1 MAKPNLNSPQA
12 SNPTLPPPPQPE
24 ETISQPVN
32 AAEFS
37 GQSNTSSQADAPT
50 HFDGLIEQAQATDA
64 IAQAPAAPVM
74 LGSDEFTKL
83 FFAGFNVAHGISGLQ
98 SLKIPEGDSSATA
111 CAGALHE
118 TIMDIPSL
126 HFLLMP
132 QGKWIPRIMA
142 IAAFTIPVGRGV
154 ADEMRER
161 RKPAA
166 NLNFSEAKKAARS
179 QSTDPDDPPAES
191 LAALNNRP

>member
-1 MAKPNLNSPQA
+1 M
-12 SNPTLPPPPQPE
+12 
-24 ETISQPVN
+24 I
-32 AAEFS
+32 
-37 GQSNTSSQADAPT
+37 GAD
-50 HFDGLIEQAQATDA
+50 D
-64 IAQAPAAPVM
+64 
-74 LGSDEFTKL
+74 FTKL
-83 FFAGFNVAHGISGLQ
+83 FFAGFNVAHGVSGLQ

-111 CAGALHE
+111 CAAALHE

-154 ADEMRER
+154 ADEMRQR

-166 NLNFSEAKKAARS
+166 NLNFSTAKKAA
-179 QSTDPDDPPAES
+179 QAMTDPDDGDPANI
-191 LAALNNRP
+191 AALNAQ